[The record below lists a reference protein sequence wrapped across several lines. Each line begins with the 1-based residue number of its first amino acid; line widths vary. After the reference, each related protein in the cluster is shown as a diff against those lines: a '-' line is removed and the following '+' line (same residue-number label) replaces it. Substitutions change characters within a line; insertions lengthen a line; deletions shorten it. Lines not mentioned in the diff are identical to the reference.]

1 MKENTDRDSTDK
13 KTPGPD
19 MKTPDEDMVKPPD
32 FFRPDNPD
40 NDMADSGTLLLSE
53 LEAEEQKGAGGPA
66 AAKDALPEDIF
77 PKDAFID
84 PDATT
89 LRDLK
94 KAQNSPESGV
104 GKKKDLSFDNGTVF
118 APGGDLDAINLE
130 DIVSGDDVSGDIFRD
145 SDNIADAETIVMR
158 DGPFGKQNSESVP
171 EKTDEP
177 SFLSDMP
184 DILSSG
190 DELDFDFVSREDE
203 GVLAEED
210 EDREED
216 IDKDARTVFAPV
228 PGNFDRNLKSE
239 QPENAAEESDNS
251 GIAMFHPDAETLI
264 DTEDENITDNMILSP
279 DDSEILS
286 PDDSEILSPDD
297 SEILSPDGSELL
309 SPDDSELLSPDD
321 SELLSPDDSE
331 ILSPDDSEL
340 LSPDADNMPDQPDTE
355 KEKIRNIEK
364 NIEDATVFNFTE
376 SSAAVSPESA
386 IPEQHSVKNDR
397 ETMEEDSF
405 RDASTIIVSEAEFR
419 DTDLA
424 DTDKEDF
431 RDAQTLIAAEADI
444 AKEGKTEQSAP
455 ENEEDIIFEL
465 GEDAIIELDE
475 DEIVLDADD
484 IITDTKTPDP
494 GTEEDIYDPN
504 AETVIAPAS
513 APADPGSGERERA
526 EKDSVISLA
535 EADER
540 AGEDTILLPA
550 DETEEL
556 PDLDSI
562 TGDSDTDETIP
573 DFSRQSDETESTA
586 SDDSDITDIQSILN
600 ELKAADLSNTRQKK
614 DSAADR
620 GDDTIGLLNAME
632 EEIGQQGPEEDDF
645 FTLPDMDSKTEPPSP
660 PDNFSANIKK
670 EKKEIAPE
678 IPSEAVAD
686 NAADDMPPEI
696 KTGSAEKEVE
706 SEDSAEKHYFSV
718 SPGQIESAIERVIN
732 RIFTERIEAV
742 VKEVIEKAVE
752 EEMKKI
758 RDLFI
763 EEVPGGQ

>member
-1 MKENTDRDSTDK
+1 MIFLEKNMIYIRIVRDNIFQKKQKFNRLGKRGGMKENTDRDSTDK

-19 MKTPDEDMVKPPD
+19 LKTPDEDMVKPPD

-77 PKDAFID
+77 LKDAFID

-94 KAQNSPESGV
+94 KTQNSSESGA
-104 GKKKDLSFDNGTVF
+104 GKKKDLSFDSGTVF

-130 DIVSGDDVSGDIFRD
+130 DISLEDIVSDDDIPGDIFRD
-145 SDNIADAETIVMR
+145 SDNIADAETIVMT

-190 DELDFDFVSREDE
+190 DDLDFDFVSREDE
-203 GVLAEED
+203 GILAEED

-228 PGNFDRNLKSE
+228 PGNFDRNLKTE

-251 GIAMFHPDAETLI
+251 GITMFHPDAETLI

-279 DDSEILS
+279 DDPEILS
-286 PDDSEILSPDD
+286 PDADD
-297 SEILSPDGSELL
+297 I
-309 SPDDSELLSPDD
+309 
-321 SELLSPDDSE
+321 
-331 ILSPDDSEL
+331 
-340 LSPDADNMPDQPDTE
+340 PDQPDTE
-355 KEKIRNIEK
+355 KETIRNIEK

-376 SSAAVSPESA
+376 SSAAVSPESE
-386 IPEQHSVKNDR
+386 IPDGHSVKNDR

-444 AKEGKTEQSAP
+444 IKEGKPEQSAP

-494 GTEEDIYDPN
+494 GTEEDIYDPD
-504 AETVIAPAS
+504 AETVIAPAA
-513 APADPGSGERERA
+513 APAVPGSGERERA

-562 TGDSDTDETIP
+562 TGDSDTDKTIP
-573 DFSRQSDETESTA
+573 DFPRQSDEAESTA

-600 ELKAADLSNTRQKK
+600 ELKAADLGNTREKK

-645 FTLPDMDSKTEPPSP
+645 FTLPDMDSETEPPAP

-670 EKKEIAPE
+670 EKKESTPE

-686 NAADDMPPEI
+686 NAAGDVPPEI
-696 KTGSAEKEVE
+696 KTGNAKKEAE

-752 EEMKKI
+752 EEMKKF
-758 RDLFI
+758 REFFI
-763 EEVPGGQ
+763 EDVSGGE